1 MENFQLSVPFFG
13 YVSKSMPLL
22 QKRSQ
27 NFSDSCLGPA
37 HMQLI
42 KVFWEIESELE
53 LYKNSN
59 SLSGIH
65 ILQKR
70 NEL

>member
-27 NFSDSCLGPA
+27 NISVSCLGLA

-53 LYKNSN
+53 LQKFQFTFTNSY
-59 SLSGIH
+59 ITE
-65 ILQKR
+65 KK
-70 NEL
+70 

>member
-53 LYKNSN
+53 LQKFQ
-59 SLSGIH
+59 
-65 ILQKR
+65 LQKR

>member
-27 NFSDSCLGPA
+27 NFSDSCLGLA

-53 LYKNSN
+53 LQNSN

>member
-42 KVFWEIESELE
+42 KVFWEIKSELE
-53 LYKNSN
+53 LQKFNL
-59 SLSGIH
+59 LSGIH

>member
-1 MENFQLSVPFFG
+1 MENFQLYVPFFG

-53 LYKNSN
+53 LQNSN

>member
-27 NFSDSCLGPA
+27 NFSDTCLGPA

-53 LYKNSN
+53 LQKFQFTFRNSY
-59 SLSGIH
+59 ITE
-65 ILQKR
+65 KK
-70 NEL
+70 

>member
-53 LYKNSN
+53 LQKFQFTFRNSY
-59 SLSGIH
+59 ITE
-65 ILQKR
+65 KK
-70 NEL
+70 

>member
-27 NFSDSCLGPA
+27 NFSDSCLGLA

-53 LYKNSN
+53 LQKFQFTFRNSY
-59 SLSGIH
+59 ITE
-65 ILQKR
+65 KK
-70 NEL
+70 

>member
-27 NFSDSCLGPA
+27 NFSDTCLGPA

-53 LYKNSN
+53 L
-59 SLSGIH
+59 
-65 ILQKR
+65 QKFQFTFR
-70 NEL
+70 NLYITEKK

>member
-53 LYKNSN
+53 L
-59 SLSGIH
+59 
-65 ILQKR
+65 QKFQFTFR
-70 NEL
+70 NLYITEKK